1 MNAVKLAVVC
11 NCLIRIS
18 LAVCITYTAVNFQNP
33 SLLWWYIL
41 PALLGLHVSSKDGKE
56 ESTT

>member
-11 NCLIRIS
+11 NCLLRIG
-18 LAVCITYTAVNFQNP
+18 LTVCITYAAVKFQNS

-41 PALLGLHVSSKDGKE
+41 PALLGLHVSSKDDKE